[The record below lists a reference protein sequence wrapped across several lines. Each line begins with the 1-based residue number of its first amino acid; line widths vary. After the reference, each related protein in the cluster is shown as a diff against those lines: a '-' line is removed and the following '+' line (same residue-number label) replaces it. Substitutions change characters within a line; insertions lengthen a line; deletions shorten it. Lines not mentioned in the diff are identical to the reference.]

1 MSDNRQDA
9 QRELHTQV
17 ETNIEDSLGSALES
31 SFNIPPPAPK
41 PKVPVPSQEKESA
54 PAATASAP
62 VPGLDEWPQTLQGYL
77 DEWQAE
83 SATARAKAEAT
94 RKRFEEE
101 RAAEAK
107 ALEDAKKAEKTNKEE
122 EEKRKR
128 DAERLRQELEG
139 EEDEVQ
145 GGKGH
150 GHGDKSRV
158 KEAWEL
164 VAKKEGQ
171 SKDTPVVETDV
182 RGVTGEDVFAGQAG
196 EKKEVKA
203 PAYDPTT
210 STDPI
215 PPIFQDPK
223 PVAPAPAPTESAT
236 LSRHSATSQAW
247 EEISGQSSGSGEQ
260 VSPPRSSGSDDIV
273 QVPSNPEKAP
283 EAPRPPTQP
292 PSLTLT
298 LFTNASSLSIPRIFA
313 VIGIN
318 LVLPFINGVMLGFG
332 EIFAREV
339 VKVGKAVWR
348 GERSLFNWNRGSGL
362 GGRGTTGVGL
372 SGAGF

>member
-17 ETNIEDSLGSALES
+17 EANIEDSLGSALES
-31 SFNIPPPAPK
+31 SFNIPPPSPKHEAP
-41 PKVPVPSQEKESA
+41 VSSQGTESA
-54 PAATASAP
+54 HAPATSAP

-83 SATARAKAEAT
+83 SAVARAKAEAT

-101 RAAEAK
+101 RAAEVK
-107 ALEDAKKAEKTNKEE
+107 AVEDAKKMEKKNNED

-128 DAERLRQELEG
+128 DAERLRRELEG
-139 EEDEVQ
+139 EEDEVH

-150 GHGDKSRV
+150 GHGDKSKI

-164 VAKKEGQ
+164 VAKKEEQ
-171 SKDTPVVETDV
+171 SKDTPVVETSARAVNSEDV
-182 RGVTGEDVFAGQAG
+182 RTGQ
-196 EKKEVKA
+196 
-203 PAYDPTT
+203 PIYDPTT

-223 PVAPAPAPTESAT
+223 PVTPAPAPTESAT

-247 EEISGQSSGSGEQ
+247 EEISGRSSGSGEQ

-283 EAPRPPTQP
+283 ETPLPPTQP

-298 LFTNASSLSIPRIFA
+298 LFTNPSSLSIPRIFA

-339 VKVGKAVWR
+339 VRVGKAVWR
-348 GERSLFNWNRGSGL
+348 GERSLFNWGRGSGL

-372 SGAGF
+372 RGTGF